1 QLVLLIRFVERTNV
15 DLTRFLEAITY
26 ADFSQTFIAKGKGS
40 TFDDLDAAFNSVM
53 SEFRKVRGDREE
65 QYHFL
70 QTLIQHVPVGL
81 VSFAPDGEIGIIN
94 AAAKRLLRVT
104 HLTTLRALEPA
115 SPHLT
120 RALRSLRPG
129 DRVTF
134 KLDDFPEPLH
144 LVMNATEIRLHERPY
159 TLVSLQNIQS
169 ELDDME
175 MEAWQ
180 KLIRVLT
187 HEIMNSVTPISSLSS
202 TAAAILQ
209 KEALSDNEHDVRSD
223 LTDLREAMVT
233 ITRRSEGLLH
243 FVDAYRNL
251 TLIPKPVLRIFAVKD
266 LVQRVDLLLRT
277 QAAQAGATLSTRVEP
292 ESLEVNADPDLMEQV
307 LINLVQNAFHAV
319 QETRGGRIHLSGLLD
334 RQGRVE
340 IEVSD
345 NGKGIPE
352 DAMEKI
358 FVPFYTTKE
367 KGSGIGLSLS
377 RQIVRMHGGTLT
389 CRSKPGDGAVF
400 TIRF

>member
-1 QLVLLIRFVERTNV
+1 V

-26 ADFSQTFIAKGKGS
+26 ADFSQTFVSKGKGAA
-40 TFDDLDAAFNSVM
+40 FDGLDAAFNKVM

-70 QTLIQHVPVGL
+70 QTLIHHVPVGL
-81 VSFAPDGEIGIIN
+81 LSFAPDGEIGLIN
-94 AAAKRLLRVT
+94 SAAKRLLRVT

-115 SPHLT
+115 SPHLV
-120 RALRSLRPG
+120 RALRSLNPG
-129 DRVTF
+129 DRVVF
-134 KLDDFPEPLH
+134 KLDDFSEPLQ
-144 LVMNATEIRLHERPY
+144 LVMYATEIRLHERPF

-180 KLIRVLT
+180 KLVRVLT

-209 KEALSDNEHDVRSD
+209 KEALSNNEGDVRSD
-223 LTDLREAMVT
+223 LSDLREAMVT

-243 FVDAYRNL
+243 FVDAYRSL
-251 TLIPKPVLRIFAVKD
+251 TLVPKPMPKIFAIKD
-266 LVQRVDLLLRT
+266 LVQRVDLLLR
-277 QAAQAGATLSTRVEP
+277 AQIAEAGATLSTRVDP
-292 ESLEVNADPDLMEQV
+292 ETLELNADPDLMEQV
-307 LINLVQNAFHAV
+307 LINLVQNALHAV
-319 QETRGGRIHLSGLLD
+319 QEKRDGRILLSGLLN
-334 RQGRVE
+334 RQGKVE

-352 DAMEKI
+352 ETMEKI
-358 FVPFYTTKE
+358 FVPFFTTKE

-377 RQIVRMHGGTLT
+377 RQIVRMHGGSLT
-389 CRSKPGDGAVF
+389 CRSKPGEGAVF
-400 TIRF
+400 TIRL